1 MAHPASGVVTTTR
14 MDLAC
19 ARGARVMPTVDCMRH
34 FDADIAAHRLAITG
48 CGFEFCR
55 AFVPLWDYLDLVLV
69 LDLVVLDV

>member
-1 MAHPASGVVTTTR
+1 
-14 MDLAC
+14 
-19 ARGARVMPTVDCMRH
+19 MPTVDCMRH